1 MSKSKAAI
9 IIAVVLVLGTAI
21 FFAMTNLTRQQET
34 TTPEIDA
41 PSEKSRAETILE
53 NMTLEDKVYQ
63 MMVISA
69 SEVKDD
75 TITFGGLVYFKK
87 DIGTLAET
95 KAKLEAAKIGKKIPM
110 LLAVDEEGGRVSR
123 LKDLYSEVGL
133 EPVGPMAEIQDDGY
147 ETGETLAEILLAVG
161 FNTDFAPVADVGQD
175 SEAIGNRAFST
186 DAAETAKKVANIV
199 TALEEKNIITSLKH
213 FPGHGSALA
222 DTHEGISITEKSR
235 EGFETVD
242 FLPFEAGIAAGAD
255 MVMTAHITAPALDP
269 ESIPATFSK
278 PILTDILRNQLGF
291 EGVIITD
298 ALGMGAVAE
307 WGTESSL
314 RAIEAGADIILMPE
328 DYVAAKDAI
337 ISAIDSGRLTEE
349 RINESV
355 LRILKMKEKHEL
367 I

>member
-1 MSKSKAAI
+1 MKKVQVKLLI
-9 IIAVVLVLGTAI
+9 LIVLILAVSTAGCK
-21 FFAMTNLTRQQET
+21 NVQQ
-34 TTPEIDA
+34 PIVFKNA
-41 PSEKSRAETILE
+41 YPILE
-53 NMTLEDKVYQ
+53 TMTLEDKVYQ

-75 TITFGGLVYFKK
+75 SINFGGIVYFKK
-87 DIGTLAET
+87 DIGTIAET
-95 KAKLEAAKIGKKIPM
+95 QAKLEAAKSGKKIPP

-123 LKDLYSEVGL
+123 LKDLYPELGY
-133 EPVGPMAEIQDDGY
+133 EPLPPMAEITDDGTK
-147 ETGETLAEILLAVG
+147 TGQTLADVLNKVG

-186 DAAETAKKVANIV
+186 DPEIASEKVTNV
-199 TALEEKNIITSLKH
+199 VKALASRNIISSLKH

-222 DTHEGISITEKSR
+222 DTHEGMSITEKSR

-242 FLPFEAGIAAGAD
+242 FLPFEAGIKAGAD
-255 MVMTAHITAPALDP
+255 MIMTAHITAPSLDP
-269 ESIPATFSK
+269 ESVPATFSK
-278 PILTDILRNQLGF
+278 PILTDILRGQLGF

-307 WGTESSL
+307 MGAEGCIK
-314 RAIEAGADIILMPE
+314 AIEAGVDILLMPV
-328 DYVAAKDAI
+328 DYTAAKDAI
-337 ISAIDSGRLTEE
+337 IEAVNSGRISEE

-355 LRILKMKEKHEL
+355 LRILKMKEKHGL